1 MNFYLWHNFR
11 IKPGFPN
18 LSKTNSS
25 CSAKNLI
32 MNFENYPSTEKLEPT
47 VPQPQNK
54 WRYYLTG
61 GLVIALLCSWGYII
75 WLKSRT
81 SEDILQKELVIT
93 NTSSQRDQLQKELE
107 DATRLYD
114 MIKTSSANMMHSKD
128 STISKRDREIAEK
141 RNRIQQL
148 LSKVGA
154 TEQELAEAKGLIAS
168 LNTDIAGY
176 KSQVE
181 TLKGEKLVLT
191 QEKNTV
197 IKERDK
203 VQKDYDS
210 ATIVIKQK
218 EEVIDVAT
226 TLHASNFSI
235 LGIDETNSGKEKATS
250 TAKRVDKLRISF
262 DIDENRVAQS
272 GLKNLF
278 VCITGP
284 NGKPLAAEALGSGKF
299 STRDGAEKYYTQKVD
314 INYTQGQRQKLS
326 IDWKQNT
333 NFEKGDYKIEVYNN
347 GFKIGEGISNLKKGW
362 LFG

>member
-1 MNFYLWHNFR
+1 M
-11 IKPGFPN
+11 
-18 LSKTNSS
+18 S
-25 CSAKNLI
+25 
-32 MNFENYPSTEKLEPT
+32 FENYPVTEKLVQPA
-47 VPQPQNK
+47 VPLQQNK
-54 WRYYLTG
+54 WRNYLIA

-75 WLKSRT
+75 WLT
-81 SEDILQKELVIT
+81 SKTEQTFQQKDLVIT
-93 NTSSQRDQLQKELE
+93 NTSSQRDELQKELE

-128 STISKRDREIAEK
+128 STISKRDREIAAK

-168 LNTDIAGY
+168 LNTDIMGY

-181 TLKGEKLVLT
+181 TLKGEKLVLI

-203 VQKDYDS
+203 VLKDYDS
-210 ATIVIKQK
+210 ATTVIKEK
-218 EEVIDVAT
+218 EEVIDIAT

-235 LGIDETNSGKEKATS
+235 LGIDETKSGKEKKTS
-250 TAKRVDKLRISF
+250 TAKKVDKLRITF

-272 GLKNLF
+272 GTKNIF

-284 NGKPLAAEALGSGKF
+284 DGKPLAAEALGSGKF
-299 STRDGAEKYYTQKVD
+299 STRDGAEKYYTQKID
-314 INYTQGQRQKLS
+314 INYTQGQRQPVS